1 MLNTPLVVAFK
12 YILDFYFGN
21 VKLENIFALLP
32 NGAEIDTSELLAISK
47 DFGLSIRSSRLSIDK
62 LQTHDLP
69 AIAIYKGDVL
79 VVTNISDTSAT
90 VFDPTNGTHKE
101 LPIDDAKEERE
112 ILFFQKYEEEEAPIF
127 EKKDIDREWFWR
139 YFRGDKGTLVSIS
152 MITLFIN
159 IFVLAIPL
167 YVLNVYDRVIPN
179 HATETLITLT
189 VGFLIVIIFDLA
201 LKSIRVLE
209 IEKLRKKII
218 LALEGD
224 MMQRVLQIR
233 SDSDGMMM
241 GQKSNLFREL
251 GQIGEFFASK
261 TILHILDL
269 PFFIFMLF
277 VAWLISP
284 IIAFLMFL
292 GAILIFAQS
301 FAIYKLLEKKT
312 GAHFAKIQNKQNFL
326 LESIR
331 GAETLKLT
339 NGISRRLFDFRRVLS
354 GLEEAVLRL
363 HFTQNLSSNISN
375 FILQLVTV
383 AIVAVGVFEIYDQK
397 LSLGGLIALMI
408 LSSRTMVP
416 IVHLSTIFIKTKE
429 FLGNL
434 DAIGEYRK
442 KAIESEEGQRLG
454 IAKLRGIIEF
464 ENVSYSFAQGVK
476 PALSDI
482 NIKINPG
489 EKVGIIGKSGAGKST
504 FLKLICGLYLPSS
517 GSLRIDGH
525 TIDTIHPVELRES
538 IGASLQEPFMFAA
551 SIVDNIELGSK
562 IGKAKTIDI
571 LRSVGAEEL
580 LALSK
585 EAENMNVGESGS
597 RLSVGQKHLLSL
609 ARSFAREPNIV
620 LLDEPTGNMDP
631 ALEMKVV
638 KRLEGELRNKTAIIV
653 THRLPPLGLCDRL
666 IVFEGG
672 RVVMDGKKEQ
682 VLALLKNTGGA

>member
-1 MLNTPLVVAFK
+1 VLNTPLVVAFK

-21 VKLENIFALLP
+21 VKLESIYAMLP
-32 NGAEIDTSELLAISK
+32 LGEEFDHGEFPIISK
-47 DFGLSIRSSRLSIDK
+47 EFGLNATLGKTTVGEIQKDE
-62 LQTHDLP
+62 LP
-69 AIAIYKGDVL
+69 LIIVSKDAVF
-79 VVTNISDTSAT
+79 VVTNISDSSVT
-90 VFDPTNGTHKE
+90 VFDPSNGTHRDILCSE
-101 LPIDDAKEERE
+101 LGGEYESIYFTKH
-112 ILFFQKYEEEEAPIF
+112 EEEPPF
-127 EKKDIDREWFWR
+127 VEKKDIDREWFWK
-139 YFRGDKGTLVSIS
+139 YFRGETGGLVSVS
-152 MITLFIN
+152 LLSLFIN

-179 HATETLITLT
+179 HATDTLITLT
-189 VGFLIVIIFDLA
+189 VGFLIVIVFDLV
-201 LKSIRVLE
+201 LKSVRVLE

-218 LALEGD
+218 LALEND

-233 SDSDGMMM
+233 SDNDGMMM

-269 PFFIFMLF
+269 PFFVLMIF

-284 IIAFLMFL
+284 IIAFVMFL
-292 GAILIFAQS
+292 GAVLIFAQS
-301 FAIYKLLEKKT
+301 FLVYNFMERKNRARFTKV
-312 GAHFAKIQNKQNFL
+312 QNKQNFL

-339 NGISRRLFDFRRVLS
+339 NGISRRLFEFRKLIAI
-354 GLEEAVLRL
+354 LEETVLRL

-383 AIVAVGVFEIYDQK
+383 MIVAVGVFEIYEQR

-416 IVHLSTIFIKTKE
+416 VVHLSTIFIKTKE
-429 FLGNL
+429 FLENL

-442 KAIESEEGQRLG
+442 KALESERGQRLG
-454 IAKLRGIIEF
+454 IAKLRGFIEF
-464 ENVSYSFAQGVK
+464 ENVSYSFLGTAK

-482 NIKINPG
+482 NLKINPG

-504 FLKLICGLYLPSS
+504 FLKLLCGLYLPSS
-517 GSLRIDGH
+517 GSVRLDGH
-525 TIDTIHPVELRES
+525 AIDTIHPVELRES
-538 IGASLQEPFMFAA
+538 IGSSLQEPFMFAS
-551 SIVDNIELGSK
+551 SIADNIELGSK

-580 LALSK
+580 LSLSK
-585 EAENMNVGESGS
+585 DAENMNVGESGS

-609 ARSFAREPNIV
+609 ARALSCNPSIV
-620 LLDEPTGNMDP
+620 LMDEPTGNMDS
-631 ALEMKVV
+631 ALEKKVV
-638 KRLEGELRNKTAIIV
+638 ERLESELRMKTVIIV
-653 THRLPPLGLCDRL
+653 THRLPPLQLCDRL

-672 RVVMDGKKEQ
+672 KVVMDGKKEQ
-682 VLALLKNTGGA
+682 VLALLKNGN